1 MDRSLTVS
9 KFSPADIVKKI
20 SFFMTDSTEH
30 NIGVIEKVCE
40 HLEIEDQH
48 VPMTLLCVTY
58 IHS

>member
-1 MDRSLTVS
+1 
-9 KFSPADIVKKI
+9 
-20 SFFMTDSTEH
+20 MTDSTEH